1 MTTRKDIDMLK
12 GRFSQLSNFN
22 QILLSLSLIVGS
34 SFILLFVGSLL
45 CYLFFGINIMTDTNA
60 LDINGANPN
69 IPALKFY
76 QAVYSTGMFIIPP
89 FIIAYLLSFN
99 VGDYLKINQ
108 ITKFSSFFQAFLLIL
123 VSLPLINMMG
133 ELNSQIHFP
142 DSLKGIEQWMRNSEE
157 HAAVVTQKF
166 LKMDH
171 LGDLLTNLFLIAVI
185 PALGEELLFRGVL
198 QKQLS
203 KWTGSIHWGIFISAA
218 LFSALHMQFFGFFP
232 RLFLGMLFGYLL
244 VWTGSLWVPILAHL
258 INNSLAVTASYFIG
272 KGQLP
277 QEADSI
283 GSSDLM
289 WETSLI
295 SLILFSTLVY
305 QLFRAR
311 KRQVKC

>member
-1 MTTRKDIDMLK
+1 MLK

-22 QILLSLSLIVGS
+22 QILLSLCLVVGT
-34 SFILLFVGSLL
+34 SFVLLFLGSLL
-45 CYLFFGINIMTDTNA
+45 SYLIFGINIMTDTNA

-89 FIIAYLLSFN
+89 FIIAYLFSFN
-99 VGDYLKINQ
+99 VGKYLKINQ
-108 ITKFSSFFQAFLLIL
+108 FAKLSSFVQAFLLIL
-123 VSLPLINMMG
+123 VSLPLVNMMG

-142 DSLKGIEQWMRNSEE
+142 DFLKGAEQWLRDSEE
-157 HAAVVTQKF
+157 QAGLITQKF

-171 LGDLLTNLFLIAVI
+171 LGDLLSNLLLIAVI

-244 VWTGSLWVPILAHL
+244 VWTGSLWVPILTHL
-258 INNSLAVTASYFIG
+258 VNNGLAVTASYFIG

-295 SLILFSTLVY
+295 SLILFSVLVY
-305 QLFRAR
+305 QLFRAG
-311 KRQVKC
+311 KRQIES

>member
-1 MTTRKDIDMLK
+1 
-12 GRFSQLSNFN
+12 
-22 QILLSLSLIVGS
+22 
-34 SFILLFVGSLL
+34 
-45 CYLFFGINIMTDTNA
+45 MTDSNA
-60 LDINGANPN
+60 LDINGVNPN

-89 FIIAYLLSFN
+89 FIIAFFLSFN
-99 VGDYLKINQ
+99 VPDYLKINQ
-108 ITKFSSFFQAFLLIL
+108 FAKPSVFFQAFLLTL
-123 VSLPLINMMG
+123 FALPIANMMG

-142 DSLKGIEQWMRNSEE
+142 DFLKGAEQWMRDSEE
-157 HAAVVTQKF
+157 QAALVTQKF

-171 LGDLLTNLFLIAVI
+171 LGDLFINLLLIAVI

-203 KWTGSIHWGIFISAA
+203 KWTGSVHWGIFISAV

-258 INNSLAVTASYFIG
+258 VNNGLAVTASYFIG

-277 QEADSI
+277 EETDAI
-283 GSSDLM
+283 GSSNMM
-289 WETSLI
+289 WEWSLI
-295 SLILFSTLVY
+295 SLVLFSYLAY
-305 QLFRAR
+305 QLFRTR
-311 KRQVKC
+311 KRQIES

>member
-1 MTTRKDIDMLK
+1 MLK

-22 QILLSLSLIVGS
+22 QILLSLSLVVGS
-34 SFILLFVGSLL
+34 SFILLFIGSLL

-89 FIIAYLLSFN
+89 FIIAYLISFN
-99 VGDYLKINQ
+99 VGAYLKINQ
-108 ITKFSSFFQAFLLIL
+108 NAKLSSFFQAFLLIL

-142 DSLKGIEQWMRNSEE
+142 DFLNGIEQWMRETEE
-157 HAAVVTQKF
+157 HAALVTQKF

-171 LGDLLTNLFLIAVI
+171 LGDLLSNLLLIAVI

-198 QKQLS
+198 QKQFS
-203 KWTGSIHWGIFISAA
+203 KMTGSIHWGIFISAA

-258 INNSLAVTASYFIG
+258 VNNGLAVTASYFIG

-283 GSSDLM
+283 GSSNLM

-295 SLILFSTLVY
+295 SLILFSALVY
-305 QLFRAR
+305 QLFRTR
-311 KRQVKC
+311 KRQIES

>member
-1 MTTRKDIDMLK
+1 MLK

-22 QILLSLSLIVGS
+22 QILLSLCLIVGS
-34 SFILLFVGSLL
+34 SFILLFVGSIF
-45 CYLFFGINIMTDTNA
+45 CYLIFGINIMTDTNA

-89 FIIAYLLSFN
+89 FIIAYLLSFK
-99 VGDYLKINQ
+99 VGEYLKINQ
-108 ITKFSSFFQAFLLIL
+108 FAKLSSFIQAFLLIL

-142 DSLKGIEQWMRNSEE
+142 DFLKEAEQWMRDSEE
-157 HAAVVTQKF
+157 QAALVTQKF

-171 LGDLLTNLFLIAVI
+171 LGDLLSNLLLIAVI

-203 KWTGSIHWGIFISAA
+203 KLTGSIHWGIFISAA

-232 RLFLGMLFGYLL
+232 RLFLGMVFGYLL

-258 INNSLAVTASYFIG
+258 VNNGLAVTATYFMQR
-272 KGQLP
+272 GQLP
-277 QEADSI
+277 EEADRI
-283 GSSDLM
+283 GSSNLM
-289 WETSLI
+289 WETSLV
-295 SLILFSTLVY
+295 SLILFSILTY

-311 KRQVKC
+311 KRQVEC

>member
-1 MTTRKDIDMLK
+1 MLK

-22 QILLSLSLIVGS
+22 QILLSLSLVVGT
-34 SFILLFVGSLL
+34 SFILLFIGSIL

-60 LDINGANPN
+60 LNINGVNPN

-76 QAVYSTGMFIIPP
+76 QAIYSIGMFIIPP
-89 FIIAYLLSFN
+89 FIIAYFLSYK
-99 VGDYLKINQ
+99 VSDYLKINQ
-108 ITKFSSFFQAFLLIL
+108 FAKPSVFFQAFLLIL
-123 VSLPLINMMG
+123 FALPIANMMG

-142 DSLKGIEQWMRNSEE
+142 EFLKGAEQWMRASEE
-157 HAAVVTQKF
+157 QAALVTQKF

-171 LGDLLTNLFLIAVI
+171 LGDLLINLLLIAVI
-185 PALGEELLFRGVL
+185 PALGEELLFRGIL

-203 KWTGSIHWGIFISAA
+203 KLTGSIHWGIFISAV

-258 INNSLAVTASYFIG
+258 VNNGLAVTASYFIG

-277 QEADSI
+277 EETDAI
-283 GSSDLM
+283 GSSNMM
-289 WETSLI
+289 WQISLI
-295 SLILFSTLVY
+295 SLVLFTVLTY
-305 QLFRAR
+305 QLFKTR
-311 KRQVKC
+311 KRQIES